1 MKRGATRHPKL
12 MALAQELGI
21 CRHQAVGILEDLW
34 HWTAKYAPSG
44 SLAACSDQILA
55 EGIGHVGDPHRLV
68 EALVKTRWVDP
79 HPVHRLVVH
88 DWWDHAEDSVNTD
101 LARKGKLFCNGKPPK
116 TGRLAGEERVKAQEL
131 LALAVARYPQEAS
144 QTSLLGDSAESP
156 PKLCGDSAEKSALPL
171 PLPWPLP
178 TAQQQQPPCSPPAQ
192 APLAGLIGATPELP
206 QQGPRPVA
214 APDVVLALRQH
225 ITLIA
230 ELEGREWDEVCRF
243 LTSGAI
249 NGKKLKATLGI
260 ERMTPEGARNALS
273 DARKLLNGLVRGG
286 HFTVDQVEEAEARIK
301 ARENR
306 A

>member
-12 MALAQELGI
+12 MALAQELGV

-44 SLAACSDQILA
+44 SLSACSDQILA

-79 HPVHRLVVH
+79 HPMHRLVVH
-88 DWWDHAEDSVNTD
+88 DWWDHAEDSVNSD

-131 LALAVARYPQEAS
+131 LALAVARYPEEAS
-144 QTSLLGDSAESP
+144 QTSLLRDSAESP
-156 PKLCGDSAEKSALPL
+156 PKLRGDSAEKSALPL
-171 PLPWPLP
+171 PLPLP
-178 TAQQQQPPCSPPAQ
+178 TAQHQPLPTLPNQ
-192 APLAGLIGATPELP
+192 KPLAGLIGLAPERP
-206 QQGPRPVA
+206 PEGPRPVA
-214 APDVVLALRQH
+214 SMDIVLALRQH

-230 ELEGREWDEVCRF
+230 ELDGHEWDETCRF
-243 LTSGAI
+243 VTSGAL
-249 NGKKLKATLGI
+249 NGKKLKATLSL
-260 ERMTPEGARNALS
+260 ERMTPEGARHALA
-273 DARKLLNGLVRGG
+273 DARKLLNGMVRSGDV
-286 HFTVDQVEEAEARIK
+286 TQEQIREAEERIK
-301 ARENR
+301 AREVR